1 MAILMNKFSRV
12 CAYID
17 LDAMRQNV
25 RAVQNRVGQAVKVM
39 VILKADAY
47 GHGAV
52 RAAHALEKQ
61 AYAFGVATVEEGCE
75 LRQSGIRQPIL
86 VLSYAFPELFEAAIQ
101 NEIDLAV
108 FQEQTAQLLSDTAV
122 RLGKTA
128 GVHIKIDTGM
138 HRIGLMPTEESIAE
152 IGRIAALPGLRIDG
166 VFSHLACADFA
177 DKTFANRQRR
187 IFGEFTQKLTESGV
201 NVGLRHICNS
211 PAIMDFD
218 DGYLDMVRCGIVTYG
233 LDPSD
238 EVKFENLPTTPVM
251 QIKSHVAFV
260 KPVAKG
266 ETVGYGAAFMTERD
280 SLIAT
285 IPCGYG
291 DCYPRLLTNK
301 GRVLIHG
308 HSAPV
313 TGRICMDQFM
323 VDVTDIPNVKQGD
336 EVTIVGEDGG
346 EWLTVEELAETAGS
360 FNYEYVCDIT
370 KRVPRVY
377 LENGKISNF

>member
-1 MAILMNKFSRV
+1 MNKFSRV

-17 LDAMRQNV
+17 LDAMRRNV
-25 RAVQNRVGQAVKVM
+25 RAVQDRVGEEVKVM

-52 RAAHALEKQ
+52 RAAHALEQQ

-75 LRQSGIRQPIL
+75 LRRSGIRQPIL
-86 VLSYAFPELFEAAIQ
+86 VLSYAFPELFEAAVL
-101 NEIDLAV
+101 NDIDLAV
-108 FQEQTAQLLSDTAV
+108 FQEKTAQLLSDTAV

-138 HRIGLMPTEESIAE
+138 HRIGLMPTDESAAV
-152 IGRIAALPGLRIDG
+152 IGRIAAMPGVRIDG

-187 IFGEFTQKLTESGV
+187 IFNEFTQKLTESGV

-260 KPVAKG
+260 KPVARG
-266 ETVGYGAAFMTERD
+266 ETVGYGAAFRTERD

-323 VDVTDIPNVKQGD
+323 VDVTDIPGVKQGD
-336 EVTIVGEDGG
+336 EVTVVGEDGG

-360 FNYEYVCDIT
+360 FNYEYVCDVT
-370 KRVPRVY
+370 RRVPRVY
-377 LENGKISNF
+377 IENGKIV

>member
-1 MAILMNKFSRV
+1 MNKFSRV

-25 RAVQNRVGQAVKVM
+25 RAVQNRVGEAVKVM

-86 VLSYAFPELFEAAIQ
+86 VLSYAFPELFEAAIR

-108 FQEQTAQLLSDTAV
+108 FQEETAQLLSDTAV

-138 HRIGLMPTEESIAE
+138 HRIGLMPTDESAAV
-152 IGRIAALPGLRIDG
+152 IGRIAALPGIRIDG
-166 VFSHLACADFA
+166 IFSHLACADFA

-187 IFGEFTQKLTESGV
+187 IFSEFTKKLTDGGL

-323 VDVTDIPNVKQGD
+323 VDVTDIPDVQQGD

-360 FNYEYVCDIT
+360 FNYEYVCDVT

-377 LENGKISNF
+377 IDGGRIVE

>member
-1 MAILMNKFSRV
+1 MMNKNSRV
-12 CAYID
+12 CAYVD
-17 LDAMRQNV
+17 LDAVRKNV
-25 RAVQNRVGQAVKVM
+25 RTVQKRVGEAVKVM

-52 RAAHALEKQ
+52 RLAHALAKD

-75 LRQSGIRQPIL
+75 LRNSGVEQPIL
-86 VLSYAFPELFEAAIQ
+86 VLSYAFPDLFESAVRSR
-101 NEIDLAV
+101 IDLAV
-108 FQEQTAQLLSDTAV
+108 FQEETAQILSDTAV
-122 RLGKTA
+122 RLGMTA
-128 GVHIKIDTGM
+128 GIHIKIDTGM
-138 HRIGLMPTEESIAE
+138 HRIGFMPTEESIQA
-152 IGRIAALPGLRIDG
+152 IRRIAAMPGIRING
-166 VFSHLACADFA
+166 IFSHLACADFA
-177 DKTFANRQRR
+177 DKTFADRQRR
-187 IFGEFTQKLTESGV
+187 VFGEFTHKLTDSGV
-201 NVGLRHICNS
+201 DVGLRHICNS

-260 KPVAKG
+260 KEVAKG
-266 ETVGYGAAFMTERD
+266 ETVGYGAAFCTERD
-280 SLIAT
+280 SRIAT

-323 VDVTDIPNVKQGD
+323 VDVTDLPAVKQGD
-336 EVTIVGEDGG
+336 EVTIVGVDGG
-346 EWLTVEELAETAGS
+346 ERLTVEELAKTAGS

-370 KRVPRVY
+370 KRVPRIY
-377 LENGKISNF
+377 IENGKIVE

>member
-1 MAILMNKFSRV
+1 MKNRNSRV

-17 LDAMRQNV
+17 LDAMRRNV

-52 RAAHALEKQ
+52 RAAHALERD

-86 VLSYAFPELFEAAIQ
+86 VLSYAFPDLFETAVQ
-101 NEIDLAV
+101 NEIDLAI
-108 FQEQTAQLLSDTAV
+108 FQEATAKLLSDTAV

-138 HRIGLMPTEESIAE
+138 HRIGLMPTEESAAE
-152 IGRIAALPGLRIDG
+152 IGRIAALPGLRING
-166 VFSHLACADFA
+166 IFSHLACADFA
-177 DKTFANRQRR
+177 DKTFANRQRK
-187 IFGEFTQKLTESGV
+187 IFNEFTQKLTESGV

-266 ETVGYGAAFMTERD
+266 ETVGYGATFCTGRD

-346 EWLTVEELAETAGS
+346 EWLTVEELAKTAGS

-377 LENGKISNF
+377 LENGQICND

>member
-1 MAILMNKFSRV
+1 MNTNSRV

-17 LDAMRQNV
+17 LDAVRSNV
-25 RAVQNRVGQAVKVM
+25 AAVQSRVGDGVKVM

-52 RAAHALEKQ
+52 PIAKALEDSS
-61 AYAFGVATVEEGCE
+61 AYAYGVATVEEGLQ
-75 LRQSGIRQPIL
+75 LRTSGIRKPIL
-86 VLSYAFPELFEAAIQ
+86 VLSYAFPELFEAAVL
-101 NEIDLAV
+101 NGIDLTV
-108 FQEQTAQLLSDTAV
+108 FQYETAKQLSDTAL
-122 RLGKTA
+122 RLGRKA

-138 HRIGLMPTEESIAE
+138 HRIGLIPCDESLEEIKQIASLE
-152 IGRIAALPGLRIDG
+152 GINVKG

-177 DKTFANRQRR
+177 DKSFANKQRELFESFTER
-187 IFGEFTQKLTESGV
+187 IKQAGV
-201 NVGLRHICNS
+201 HIPLRHLYNS
-211 PAIMDFD
+211 AAIMDFD
-218 DGYLDMVRCGIVTYG
+218 GGCFDMVRCGIVTYG

-251 QIKSHVAFV
+251 QIKSHIAYIKKVRV
-260 KPVAKG
+260 G
-266 ETVGYGAAFMTERD
+266 DTVGYGAAFMAKRD
-280 SLIAT
+280 TLVAT

-301 GRVLIHG
+301 GRVLIKG

-313 TGRICMDQFM
+313 IGRVCMDQFM
-323 VDVTDIPNVKQGD
+323 VDVTDIPDVKQGD
-336 EVTIVGEDGG
+336 EVTIVGTDGNQR
-346 EWLTVEELAETAGS
+346 LTVEELAKTAGS

-377 LENGKISNF
+377 IGGATIRNS